1 MCRVCELEL
10 SSVISG
16 VGGDLLIIY
25 TPFILVPRAAI
36 LLVSYGELT
45 KKGRGLWGRHLWI
58 MLA

>member
-36 LLVSYGELT
+36 LLVSYGE
-45 KKGRGLWGRHLWI
+45 
-58 MLA
+58 